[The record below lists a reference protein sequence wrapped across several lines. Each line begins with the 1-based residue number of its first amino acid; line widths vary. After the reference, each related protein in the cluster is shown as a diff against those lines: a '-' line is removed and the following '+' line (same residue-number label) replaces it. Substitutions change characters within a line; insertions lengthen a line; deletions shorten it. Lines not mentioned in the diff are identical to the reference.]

1 MIIEWNRYEI
11 KFWNYHASSECESR
25 LICTRSARMGDT
37 SINESEST
45 KQYSILTLTELHRMH
60 PVAQRIE
67 ALEFLNT
74 MFIQYLETLSNVS
87 K

>member
-1 MIIEWNRYEI
+1 
-11 KFWNYHASSECESR
+11 
-25 LICTRSARMGDT
+25 MGET
-37 SINESEST
+37 SISES
-45 KQYSILTLTELHRMH
+45 KSFNQYLILTLTELHRMH

-74 MFIQYLETLSNVS
+74 IFTQYLEILSNVT

>member
-1 MIIEWNRYEI
+1 
-11 KFWNYHASSECESR
+11 
-25 LICTRSARMGDT
+25 MGDT

-45 KQYSILTLTELHRMH
+45 NQYSILTLTELHRMH

-74 MFIQYLETLSNVS
+74 MFIHYLEILSNVS

>member
-1 MIIEWNRYEI
+1 
-11 KFWNYHASSECESR
+11 
-25 LICTRSARMGDT
+25 MGDT

-74 MFIQYLETLSNVS
+74 KFTQYLEILSNVT